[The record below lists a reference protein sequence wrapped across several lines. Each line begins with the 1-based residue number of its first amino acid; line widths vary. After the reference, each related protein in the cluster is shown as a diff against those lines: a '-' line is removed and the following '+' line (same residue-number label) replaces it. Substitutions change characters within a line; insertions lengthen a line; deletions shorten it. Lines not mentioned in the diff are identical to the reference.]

1 VRKPVKEGAE
11 MGDIDDEKTQS
22 PFDSESEDETITL
35 SMDELDGILSEA
47 EIVSDTQ
54 KKGQAVGEDLS
65 EPVGGGREFG
75 ESELDE
81 SGFDDLELDD
91 SDLGGPGL
99 DESGIDELGLDEP
112 GLEDLDLDEPGLN
125 DLDIGGMEDI
135 DLERGNDIESSS
147 EDEFDISG
155 EIDELSPKDLED
167 IELEVGDVDTIVQD
181 LEEELEQEGEIF
193 IPGPVTEE
201 LPIEETD
208 MEPVESEEVS
218 LGLDEGE
225 EIGELDLDEL
235 DLGEGGLEKDL
246 EDIDLTEAPVL
257 GEKDEKLEGF
267 ELEDQEAFREAGI
280 EGIEEEIK
288 DLELP
293 DLEDEEIEMPE
304 GDFQLSQPDE
314 KQIPEETPEEVVLT
328 SEEEDILSKDIDLED
343 EEVVTVTGEELSKM
357 EEELGIDSALLD
369 EVTSI
374 LKYMDTL
381 LGDLPEEKI
390 KEFAASSYFE
400 RYKSLFEK
408 LGIK

>member
-1 VRKPVKEGAE
+1 

-22 PFDSESEDETITL
+22 PFDSEGVDETITL

-65 EPVGGGREFG
+65 EPVGGRREFG

-99 DESGIDELGLDEP
+99 DESGIDESGLDEP
-112 GLEDLDLDEPGLN
+112 GLEDLDLDEPELN
-125 DLDIGGMEDI
+125 DLDIGGTEDI
-135 DLERGNDIESSS
+135 DLERGDDLESSS
-147 EDEFDISG
+147 KDEFDISG

-193 IPGPVTEE
+193 IPGPGTEE

-208 MEPVESEEVS
+208 MEPVESEKVS
-218 LGLDEGE
+218 LDLDEGE

-235 DLGEGGLEKDL
+235 DLGEGGLKEDL

-267 ELEDQEAFREAGI
+267 ELEDLEAFREAGI

-328 SEEEDILSKDIDLED
+328 SEEEDILSKDIDMED

-400 RYKSLFEK
+400 RYKGLFEK